1 MTWASAMEVAA
12 SAMAP
17 SSSKRSA
24 SAASGVIGAAAS
36 TSRQSSNS
44 SPRGAGPWRSRATVC
59 RNWARSA
66 WSSTARVYHP
76 AVFARVLLP
85 LAVPEALSYR
95 IPDPLLREVRP
106 GVRVT
111 VPLKQR
117 LRVGL
122 VLETVADPGIP
133 EEKTLPIGEVLDLE
147 PVLPEHLLRLVCF
160 AADYYACPVGLVA
173 RSALPPKLLQ
183 LPPEAVALGPRGV
196 ELLPALSSRERA
208 LVELL
213 LRKRRV
219 LLSSLPALGFSRQE
233 LPQLLAE
240 LEARG
245 AVRVVRPRP
254 AKEAGRVVT
263 ALALVEP
270 TAKAVLSEKQ
280 QALLAA
286 LRERGGMAV
295 EAQLLAELGFSRA
308 VADALVKKALVRR
321 FPQLA
326 KPVPRRWELPPSP
339 PPEHLSP
346 AQERALE
353 AVRQALG
360 AGSFQAF
367 LLLGVTGSGKTEVY
381 LRACQEV
388 VAGGGQAL
396 VLVPEIGLTPKLAG
410 ELAARFGSR
419 IAVLHSSLPPGERF
433 VLWEK
438 VRRGEVDVV
447 AGPRS
452 ALWAPLGS
460 LRLVV
465 VDEEQDPSYKQE
477 EDPRYHAR
485 DLALVLGR
493 TLGIP
498 VLLASA
504 TPSLETYWLCQ
515 QGRVKLL
522 ALPERVSGDRL
533 PEVEVVD
540 LATAPPEPGEHG
552 RRWFS
557 PRLLELLRQT
567 LEQGCQAILLVNR
580 RGWAPVLLCRDCG
593 HQLTCRD
600 CAIPLTVHRRPP
612 RLVCHYCGW
621 STAPPTACPRC
632 HGTLLEDVGAG
643 TEKIAAKLKEHLP
656 AARIAV
662 LDRDTA
668 RTPAQLL
675 STLERFSRGE
685 TQVLVGTQMVS
696 KGHHFPGVTLT
707 AVINADNLLG
717 FPDFRGAE
725 RTMQLLVQV
734 AGRAGRGDRPGR
746 VLIQTYHPD
755 HHAVQA
761 ARTHDVVPFLE
772 QELTFRRAFR
782 YPPIYRLAAVRFE
795 SPKETAALRAAEAAA
810 KAVPALPGLRVVGP
824 TPAPIPRLRGRFR
837 VHMLLFAAT
846 RSVLRQAL
854 GAVLGVRVPSGVHR
868 VVDVDPVSTV

>member
-1 MTWASAMEVAA
+1 MTWASAMDVEA

-17 SSSKRSA
+17 SKSKRSA
-24 SAASGVIGAAAS
+24 LAASGLAGAAAS

-44 SPRGAGPWRSRATVC
+44 SPRGAGPWRNLATAR
-59 RNWARSA
+59 RNWVRRA
-66 WSSTARVYHP
+66 WSCTGRVYHP
-76 AVFARVLLP
+76 RVFAEVLLP
-85 LAVPEALSYR
+85 LAVPEALTYR
-95 IPDPLLREVRP
+95 IPEPVLSQVRP

-111 VPLKQR
+111 VPLKGR
-117 LRVGL
+117 WRVGL
-122 VLETVADPGIP
+122 VLRVSPVARIP
-133 EEKTLPIGEVLDLE
+133 EEKLLAIGEALDLE
-147 PVLPEHLLRLVCF
+147 PLLPEHLLELLRF
-160 AADYYACPVGLVA
+160 AANYYACPVGLVA

-183 LPPEAVALGPRGV
+183 LAPEAVALGPRGL
-196 ELLPALSSRERA
+196 ELLPTLSPRER
-208 LVELL
+208 LLLELL

-219 LLSSLPALGFSRQE
+219 LLAALSGLGFSRE
-233 LPQLLAE
+233 ELAE
-240 LEARG
+240 MLTGLEARG

-254 AKEAGRVVT
+254 VKEAGRVVT
-263 ALALVEP
+263 ALALAEQGQQP
-270 TAKAVLSEKQ
+270 ALSEKQ
-280 QALLAA
+280 KVLVAA
-286 LRERGGMAV
+286 LQARGGMAL
-295 EAQLLAELGFSRA
+295 EAELLGELGLSRA
-308 VADALVKKALVRR
+308 VADALVKKGLVRR
-321 FPQLA
+321 FPQVT
-326 KPVPRRWELPPSP
+326 KPSPRRWELPPSP
-339 PPEHLSP
+339 PPEQLSA
-346 AQERALE
+346 AQGRALE

-360 AGSFQAF
+360 AGGFQAF

-396 VLVPEIGLTPKLAG
+396 VLVPEIGLTPKLSG

-419 IAVLHSSLPPGERF
+419 IAVLHSALPPGERF

-452 ALWAPLGS
+452 ALWAPLNA
-460 LRLVV
+460 LRLIV

-493 TLGIP
+493 NLGIP

-515 QGRVKLL
+515 RGKVKLL
-522 ALPERVSGDRL
+522 ELPERVSGDRL
-533 PEVEVVD
+533 PDVEVVD
-540 LATAPPEPGEHG
+540 LAQAPPEPGEHG

-557 PRLLELLRQT
+557 PRLLELLHGT
-567 LEQGCQAILLVNR
+567 LERGEQAILLVNR

-593 HQLTCRD
+593 HQLTCRA
-600 CAIPLTVHRRPP
+600 CAIPLTLHRRPH

-621 STAPPTACPRC
+621 TTSPPSVCPRC
-632 HGTLLEDVGAG
+632 QGGLLEDVGAG
-643 TEKIAAKLKEHLP
+643 TEKIAEKLKRRLP
-656 AARIAV
+656 GARVDV
-662 LDRDTA
+662 LDKDTA

-675 STLERFSRGE
+675 AALERFARGE

-734 AGRAGRGDRPGR
+734 AGRAGRGDRSGR

-761 ARTHDVVPFLE
+761 ARTHNVVPFLE

-782 YPPIYRLAAVRFE
+782 YPPLYRLALVRFE
-795 SPKETAALRAAEAAA
+795 SSRETAALRAAEAAA
-810 KAVPALPGLRVVGP
+810 QALPALAGLRLVGP

-837 VHMLLFAAT
+837 VHLLLFAAS
-846 RSVLRQAL
+846 RPVLRQAL
-854 GAVLGVRVPSGVHR
+854 GAVTQMRVPSEVHR